1 MMKKEQVI
9 LVADDDPGIL
19 EVVKIILTDSGYK
32 VVTEENPANIIQR
45 IKEFRPKLILMDLWM
60 SGMDG
65 HEVTVLLKKRAAIA
79 HIPIIII
86 SALNEGEKLAKE
98 AGADDFLAKPFD
110 ISDLLAIVEKHLKSS
125 LKS

>member
-1 MMKKEQVI
+1 MKSGKVI

-19 EVVKIILTDSGYK
+19 EVMSIILTDGGYK

-45 IKEFRPKLILMDLWM
+45 IKEIQPKLILMDLWM

-65 HEVTVLLKKRAAIA
+65 HEVTQILKNRAGIA
-79 HIPIIII
+79 NIPIVII
-86 SALNEGEKLAKE
+86 SALGEGEKIAQN

-110 ISDLLAIVEKHLKSS
+110 IEDLLNIVKKHLS
-125 LKS
+125 